1 MADAQLP
8 QDDDVRAALL
18 QQDET
23 FRQLVSEHH
32 ALDEQIRHL
41 AALSYPTARQHY
53 EEISLKKRK
62 LALKDRIE
70 SIVRTRHPANGAVYR
85 AT

>member
-8 QDDDVRAALL
+8 LDDTVRAALL

-41 AALSYPTARQHY
+41 SGLAYLSDRQQY
-53 EEISLKKRK
+53 EETALKKRK

-70 SIVRTRHPANGAVYR
+70 SMVRTRHTGSLMR
-85 AT
+85 S

>member
-1 MADAQLP
+1 MSDTQLRE
-8 QDDDVRAALL
+8 DDVKATLL
-18 QQDET
+18 RTDEG

-41 AALSYPTARQHY
+41 SSQSYLTQQQQY
-53 EEISLKKRK
+53 EEAQLKKRK

-70 SIVRTRHPANGAVYR
+70 TILRGRGRGGDFAAASQ
-85 AT
+85 

>member
-8 QDDDVRAALL
+8 LDDNVRAALL

-23 FRQLVSEHH
+23 LKQLVSEHH
-32 ALDEQIRHL
+32 KLDEQIRHL
-41 AALSYPTARQHY
+41 SALSYLSDRQQY
-53 EEISLKKRK
+53 EETALKKRK

-70 SIVRTRHPANGAVYR
+70 SIVRTRHAGSLMR
-85 AT
+85 S